1 MASSKRRTKEL
12 TFDRV
17 PRDVKRI
24 ADESMGRGALKSI
37 WASVVESTTDSRPKF
52 YLILRVVDG
61 VPVGF
66 ALFHYAVISTR
77 QFDYTIG
84 VIDAVCVSSP
94 YRGSGYGSMLTF
106 NVLRRMSLHGVNRI
120 EIVLKSAGMDDD
132 GLPAE
137 PILGSERFLYDL
149 GFKKIAYIPE
159 YWREDSISSSYDCL
173 ICHRRPDAC
182 TGVLFAVN
190 ES

>member
-1 MASSKRRTKEL
+1 MKNKTKEL

-24 ADESMGRGALKSI
+24 ADESIGRGALRSI
-37 WASVVESTTDSRPKF
+37 WSSVVDETEDGHPKF

-61 VPVGF
+61 IPVGF
-66 ALFHYAVISTR
+66 ALFHYAIISTR

-84 VIDAVCVSSP
+84 IIDAVCVSSP

-120 EIVLKSAGMDDD
+120 ELVLKASGVDNDDC
-132 GLPAE
+132 LPSE

-149 GFKKIAYIPE
+149 GFKKIAYVSE
-159 YWREDSISSSYDCL
+159 YWREDSINSSYDCP
-173 ICHRRPDAC
+173 ICHTRPDKC